1 MAFGN
6 KFNHIKEESL
16 AFIIVLLHLDH
27 GLYQENEE
35 IMGQQKKTFKT
46 HLSSS
51 WDTQFNSQ
59 TTKSLARD
67 NDICNDTF

>member
-16 AFIIVLLHLDH
+16 AFTIVLLHLDH

-35 IMGQQKKTFKT
+35 IMGQQKKTFRT

-51 WDTQFNSQ
+51 
-59 TTKSLARD
+59 
-67 NDICNDTF
+67 